1 MTETEG
7 MTETGA
13 MTESGTMP
21 ETGTMT
27 ETGAMTETGG
37 MTDTQGAAAAALMV
51 HNASTLGNILVDNK
65 GMTLYVFDKDS
76 MDKSTCTGSCLTKWP
91 PFTVAAAGDL
101 TGVEGVTGKL
111 GTITREDD
119 GSLQVTINGMPLY
132 HYYEDK
138 QPGDTN
144 GQAVGDVWWV
154 VGAEG
159 NKISQ

>member
-1 MTETEG
+1 

-13 MTESGTMP
+13 MTD
-21 ETGTMT
+21 TGTMT
-27 ETGAMTETGG
+27 G
-37 MTDTQGAAAAALMV
+37 TQGAGAGAAVVMLHESGA
-51 HNASTLGNILVDNK
+51 LGNILVDNK

-76 MDKSTCTGSCLTKWP
+76 QDKSACTGSCLTKWP
-91 PFTVAAAGDL
+91 PLTVAAAGDL
-101 TGVEGVTGKL
+101 MGDTGVTGKL

-119 GSLQVTINGMPLY
+119 GSMQVTINGLPLY
-132 HYYEDK
+132 YYYEDK
-138 QPGDTN
+138 QPGDTK